1 MRLLREILDD
11 SERVFFD
18 IGANIGSYTLLASE
32 QPARIFAFEPHPVT
46 FQLLE
51 KNVKRNGRSNVKLYR
66 LALGSENRDS
76 FLTDYRENCI
86 NRIVKSSEKYSIKI
100 CCMRGDSLIRDT
112 GVIPEI
118 VKIDTE
124 GHEHEVLNGMGDYL
138 VQVDLLFVEITKHR
152 DAVLEIL
159 LENGLRGPYSLAFS
173 RKVFF
178 PASGEPQEDEVFLSD
193 REICRLSKKGYRFQ

>member
-51 KNVKRNGRSNVKLYR
+51 KNVKRNGRSNV
-66 LALGSENRDS
+66 
-76 FLTDYRENCI
+76 